1 MMLSVRVGV
10 RLAGRIVRTWSGR
23 NARVMT
29 RREYTTTFFLCQ
41 DEKNSIIKP
50 QISNISVSEGQ
61 DILNSSLDRKSETE
75 QVISG
80 GEVGLGTQVYPEIF
94 DHLPP
99 KCTGCGSVFQS
110 DDAKK
115 PGYIIASKNPA
126 LNKEERMMDVMKP
139 VICERCFNL
148 QNYNK
153 GSPAVVSPEEIT
165 EYLGHIAHRKALI
178 LYVVDILDLPG
189 SLIPGLLDIVG
200 TAKRIIIVGNKLDML
215 PVDGKPRSQLEKLT
229 TTVLQQCK
237 ENGLQDANIKGI
249 SLISAKTGFGIP
261 LLINKVLKHWDGKGD
276 IYLVGSNNAGKTSLF
291 NMLLDLTNVHKK
303 GGNMLQRSTVSRM
316 PGTTLSLLRFGFG
329 HWNLTKLK
337 HRLHDGTNKV
347 CTSITVIFINMQ
359 TQWL

>member
-10 RLAGRIVRTWSGR
+10 RLAGRILHTWGR
-23 NARVMT
+23 GTPRVMT
-29 RREYTTTFFLCQ
+29 RQGFSTTFLLCQ
-41 DEKNSIIKP
+41 DKNNSVIHP
-50 QISNISVSEGQ
+50 QISNINTLNVQ
-61 DILNSSLDRKSETE
+61 DTITNSLDRKRGTE
-75 QVISG
+75 QVFSRG
-80 GEVGLGTQVYPEIF
+80 GSGLGIQVYPEIF

-110 DDAKK
+110 EDTEK

-126 LNKEERMMDVMKP
+126 LKQGERAMVVMKP

-153 GSPAVVSPEEIT
+153 GSPVVITPEEIT
-165 EYLGHIAHRKALI
+165 HYLGHIARRKALI

-200 TAKRIIIVGNKLDML
+200 PTKRIIVVGNKLDML
-215 PVDGKPRSQLEKLT
+215 PVDGKPRTQLEKLT
-229 TTVLQQCK
+229 ATVLHQVK
-237 ENGLQDANIKGI
+237 ENGLQDANIKGV
-249 SLISAKTGFGIP
+249 SLISAKTGFGIH
-261 LLINKVLKHWDGKGD
+261 LLINNILKHWDGKGD
-276 IYLVGSNNAGKTSLF
+276 IYLVGSNNTGKTSLF
-291 NMLLDLTNVHKK
+291 NLLLDLTNVHKK

-329 HWNLTKLK
+329 RWKLTKLK

-347 CTSITVIFINMQ
+347 CT
-359 TQWL
+359 L